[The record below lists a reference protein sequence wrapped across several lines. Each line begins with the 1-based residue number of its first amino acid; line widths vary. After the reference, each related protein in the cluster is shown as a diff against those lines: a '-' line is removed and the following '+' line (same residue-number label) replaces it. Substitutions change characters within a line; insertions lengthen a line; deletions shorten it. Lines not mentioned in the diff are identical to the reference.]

1 MTKLKELK
9 KVIANGMIGEFD
21 DGLLGVFIQGT
32 FILSNGGRP
41 LKHHNKKC
49 VCFGKKLLKVYRLK
63 EYPYQADMNYWL
75 EQKHFLD
82 YVEEVVWENKDEKKR

>member
-1 MTKLKELK
+1 
-9 KVIANGMIGEFD
+9 
-21 DGLLGVFIQGT
+21 
-32 FILSNGGRP
+32 
-41 LKHHNKKC
+41 
-49 VCFGKKLLKVYRLK
+49 LLKVYRLK